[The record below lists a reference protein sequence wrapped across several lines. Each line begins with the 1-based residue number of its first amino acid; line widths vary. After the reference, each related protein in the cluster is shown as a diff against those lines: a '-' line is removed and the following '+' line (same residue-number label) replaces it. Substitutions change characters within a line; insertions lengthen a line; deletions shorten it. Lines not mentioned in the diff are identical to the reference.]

1 MNFFYGKKMI
11 FYHDY
16 FYKKMIYRHKFYF
29 VEKLFIL
36 LKNYILK
43 VIASRLIATN
53 SPQRIFVTKNLLPQ
67 NTLFKS
73 KINLWKKLITIIVQ
87 YGVEY
92 DVRYIVK

>member
-1 MNFFYGKKMI
+1 MVKEGSFIMNFFYGKKMI

-16 FYKKMIYRHKFYF
+16 FYEKMIYCHKFYLVKVACCHKFYF

-53 SPQRIFVTKNLLPQ
+53 SP
-67 NTLFKS
+67 
-73 KINLWKKLITIIVQ
+73 
-87 YGVEY
+87 
-92 DVRYIVK
+92 